1 MLLMKVEICS
11 LLFVCWWGGEGD
23 QGDSLTF
30 FFLLYRSFFVC
41 PGNAN
46 VFSVVSSVRP
56 NSDIWEPEPPK
67 DFCDVIPFVLLACLG
82 IWREF

>member
-11 LLFVCWWGGEGD
+11 LLFVCWGGGGGEG
-23 QGDSLTF
+23 GSGRFFNF

-67 DFCDVIPFVLLACLG
+67 DFCDVIPFVLLFTTE
-82 IWREF
+82 IKQ

>member
-11 LLFVCWWGGEGD
+11 LLFVCWGGG
-23 QGDSLTF
+23 GGGGSGRFFNF

-67 DFCDVIPFVLLACLG
+67 DFCDVIPFVLLFTTE
-82 IWREF
+82 IKQ